1 MTTILY
7 FLLFIILS
15 VIGYLITKK
24 LNIFNKGVKS
34 SCKTCGSNSN
44 KKCGGSNKNHQS
56 NNKKYGGNNKN
67 NGISKP
73 NYIRINN
80 NTSPYNYSIT
90 KQVDPNKNN
99 EYNKFFWANN
109 EYTNK

>member
-15 VIGYLITKK
+15 VIGFLITKK

-34 SCKTCGSNSN
+34 SCKTCGSN
-44 KKCGGSNKNHQS
+44 
-56 NNKKYGGNNKN
+56 NKN
-67 NGISKP
+67 NGGSKP

-80 NTSPYNYSIT
+80 NTGPYNYSIT
-90 KQVDPNKNN
+90 KQVDSNKNN
-99 EYNKFFWANN
+99 EYDKFFWANN

>member
-15 VIGYLITKK
+15 VIGFFITKK
-24 LNIFNKGVKS
+24 LNIFNTGIKS
-34 SCKTCGSNSN
+34 SCNTCGSSSN
-44 KKCGGSNKNHQS
+44 KHKGC
-56 NNKKYGGNNKN
+56 NNKHHGS
-67 NGISKP
+67 SKP

-80 NTSPYNYSIT
+80 NTGPYNYSIT
-90 KQVDPNKNN
+90 KQVDSNKNN
-99 EYNKFFWANN
+99 EYDKFFWANN

>member
-1 MTTILY
+1 MTTFLY

-34 SCKTCGSNSN
+34 SCKTCGSSSN
-44 KKCGGSNKNHQS
+44 KKCGGNKH
-56 NNKKYGGNNKN
+56 KGG
-67 NGISKP
+67 IKP

-80 NTSPYNYSIT
+80 NTCPYNYSIT
-90 KQVDPNKNN
+90 KQVNSNKNN
-99 EYNKFFWANN
+99 EYDKFFWANN